1 MSEIDAKLQAM
12 GLVLPAP
19 PKLPPGVVLPF
30 SWVRVR
36 GNRALVSGH
45 IPVQPDGAIAKPLG
59 KVGAELTAR
68 SVVHTSTLPFGAP
81 VEIEAEVEI
90 QT

>member
-1 MSEIDAKLQAM
+1 MSEIDAKLKAR
-12 GLVLPAP
+12 GLVLPGQ

-45 IPVQPDGAIAKPLG
+45 IPVLPDGAIAEPLG
-59 KVGAELTAR
+59 KVGDGRSAR
-68 SVVHTSTLPFGAP
+68 SARN
-81 VEIEAEVEI
+81 
-90 QT
+90 